1 MPTVLSYLGYKRPYV
16 AFGNDLLTTPETDK
30 FAVNYINGIY
40 QFVKNGYVIQF
51 DGTET
56 KAVYALTD
64 KLMQTNLL
72 GTVDISEM
80 ERELKAIIQQYMS
93 RMNGNGLVYDQ
104 N

>member
-1 MPTVLSYLGYKRPYV
+1 M

-51 DGTET
+51 DGTQT

-72 GTVDISEM
+72 GTVDVSDM

-93 RMNGNGLVYDQ
+93 RMNGNGLVAEQ